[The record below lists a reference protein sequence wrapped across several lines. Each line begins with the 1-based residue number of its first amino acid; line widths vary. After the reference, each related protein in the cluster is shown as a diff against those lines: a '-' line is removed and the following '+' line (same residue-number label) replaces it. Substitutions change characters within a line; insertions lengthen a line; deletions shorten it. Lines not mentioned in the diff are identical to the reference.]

1 MCGYSGML
9 LRLFLLLMISIPSM
23 AFSCEK
29 TIEAIKLMELNYVT
43 DLKLPLKKSFK
54 LILSQK
60 FYLGVT

>member
-1 MCGYSGML
+1 
-9 LRLFLLLMISIPSM
+9 M